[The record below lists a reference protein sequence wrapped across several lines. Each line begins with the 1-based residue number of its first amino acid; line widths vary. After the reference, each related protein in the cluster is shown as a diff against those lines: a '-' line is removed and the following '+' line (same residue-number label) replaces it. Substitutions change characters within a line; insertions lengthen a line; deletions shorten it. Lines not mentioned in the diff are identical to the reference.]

1 MRRLRRWLPP
11 LVALALWQV
20 LASRADPRDL
30 IPTPDGVVRA
40 GVELIGSGELPIDLS
55 MSLVRAGV
63 GFALALVIATVLATA
78 MATSRELNRWLEPIV
93 ETLRPVSP
101 VALAPLAILW
111 FGTGPFAPISIV
123 VYAAVFPA
131 LLNTLQ
137 GIRDVDPALVSA
149 ARTLGVGRFEVIRQV
164 LLPGAIPGVL
174 VGARLAFGNAWRSL
188 ILAELLVGARSSQGV
203 SGGIGALMFSLYSY
217 QVDLRGIVVCMLVAG
232 AVGLSFDRGLRWMT
246 ALLTP
251 WATADT

>member
-40 GVELIGSGELPIDLS
+40 GVGLIGSGELPIDLS

-63 GFALALVIATVLATA
+63 GFALALVIAIVLATA

-111 FGTGPFAPISIV
+111 FGTGPSAPISIV

-137 GIRDVDPALVSA
+137 GIRDVD
-149 ARTLGVGRFEVIRQV
+149 
-164 LLPGAIPGVL
+164 
-174 VGARLAFGNAWRSL
+174 
-188 ILAELLVGARSSQGV
+188 
-203 SGGIGALMFSLYSY
+203 
-217 QVDLRGIVVCMLVAG
+217 
-232 AVGLSFDRGLRWMT
+232 
-246 ALLTP
+246 
-251 WATADT
+251 